1 MAAFNVKKIFEEVRP
16 LYNFE
21 FELKDEQISVIESIL
36 EKKHTVG
43 VFPTGFGKSVCFLL
57 PPLILDQQKS
67 DVRHVCIVISPLKSL
82 MIDQCKHNFDHG
94 IPAAVMKGMDEMRQ
108 EVIEGM
114 I

>member
-1 MAAFNVKKIFEEVRP
+1 MAALNVKKIFEEVRP

-21 FELKDEQISVIESIL
+21 FDLKDEQISVIESIL

-67 DVRHVCIVISPLKSL
+67 DVRHVCIVIPPLKSL
-82 MIDQCKHNFDHG
+82 MVNQCCRHERHG
-94 IPAAVMKGMDEMRQ
+94 
-108 EVIEGM
+108 
-114 I
+114 